1 MTTEIAMLL
10 GQDGITNGAIYGLLA
25 IALVLIYTVTRI
37 IFIPQGEFVAY
48 GALTL
53 AELQYGRIPLTIW
66 LLVVLSLTA
75 AVAEIARARR
85 HLTRSLVMRT
95 MGVYVLAPLLLVVL
109 TLLAAPLEFPSIF
122 RIILAIAIVT
132 MLGPVLYRIVFL
144 PVASASVLHLLII
157 SVALDFA
164 LSGLG
169 LLMFGAEGVRTDA
182 LTSISFQVGVL
193 TVTAQSL
200 WVISASIVALGA
212 LYIFFGYTL
221 YGKALRATAVNR
233 IGARLVGIRS
243 ETSGV
248 IVMTFA
254 AALGA
259 ICGVLISPLTTIYY
273 DSGFLIGLK
282 GFVAAIIGGLISYPI
297 AIAAAVFVGLL
308 ESFSSFWAS
317 AFKEVIVFA
326 LIVPVLLWRSLHT
339 LMIEGGD
346 E

>member
-200 WVISASIVALGA
+200 WVISASIVAMGA
-212 LYIFFGYTL
+212 LYIFFGYTM